1 MAPAA
6 PSSPGGASFKDT
18 RKSFLIALGIS
29 FALLQLLFLGNM
41 CYLYGTQYRDGTRFH
56 RLKVLYVDYDGDV
69 VGQSVADAYGIL
81 RNGEF
86 PSLVQLPTSEY
97 PTPKDVKDA
106 VCKGDY
112 WGAVYAHPGASSN
125 LSAALATGNGN
136 RTSLTYI
143 WNGARYP
150 AFSQSAIYAKLMTL
164 IQVTKSAYYA
174 RNASSVLAT
183 APLSKNPA
191 SLQAFLDP
199 IQATEINIQVTEQGG
214 RVLYNTV
221 SMVMPII
228 QQFFFMMALNG
239 ISAQFHLYTKLG
251 PMRNGLLRMC
261 VSLAYTFIGSLCMAG
276 YIWAYRESWD
286 VNSNQF
292 VLSWMSVWLYMHI
305 HFLIVDIL
313 TAFIAMQFLPF
324 CILTWAIINVAS
336 TISPFELNPGFYRWG
351 YALPAH
357 ELYQVLVE
365 IWSNGCES
373 QLHRA
378 LPIMFSWWI
387 ACLAIVPFAMRR
399 RCKMAVAAEE
409 TARKSA
415 AARKTT
421 VPLPESTG
429 RDGSLDS
436 RQSSTRRIISQGRG
450 ETAESIRLEHIAY
463 GPSYPTPG
471 VRGDEP

>member
-1 MAPAA
+1 MAA
-6 PSSPGGASFKDT
+6 PSPSPAGGSFKDM
-18 RKSFLIALGIS
+18 RKNFLIALGIS
-29 FALLQLLFLGNM
+29 FALLQLLFLCNM
-41 CYLYGTQYRDGTRFH
+41 CYLYGTQYRDSTRFH
-56 RLKVLYVDYDGDV
+56 SMKMLYVDYDGDV
-69 VGQSVADAYGIL
+69 VGQSVVDAYGIL
-81 RNGEF
+81 RSDEF
-86 PSLVQLPTSEY
+86 PSLVQSPASEY
-97 PTPKDVKDA
+97 PTPKDVKTA

-112 WGAVYAHPGASSN
+112 WGAVYAHPGASAN

-150 AFSQSAIYAKLMTL
+150 AFSQSAIYASIMSLV
-164 IQVTKSAYYA
+164 QVTKSAYYA

-183 APLSKNPA
+183 APLSKNPG
-191 SLQAFLDP
+191 SLQAFLNP
-199 IQATEINIQVTEQGG
+199 IQATEINIKVTNQGG

-251 PMRNGLLRMC
+251 PKRNGLLRMC

-292 VLSWMSVWLYMHI
+292 VLSWMSIWLYMHI
-305 HFLIVDIL
+305 NFLIYDQSLRTESRV
-313 TAFIAMQFLPF
+313 
-324 CILTWAIINVAS
+324 
-336 TISPFELNPGFYRWG
+336 YRWG

-357 ELYQVLVE
+357 ELYQVLVQ
-365 IWSNGCES
+365 IWSDGCEH

-387 ACLAIVPFAMRR
+387 ACVAIVPFAMWH
-399 RCKMAVAAEE
+399 RCKAALAAEQAA
-409 TARKSA
+409 TNVATDNKS
-415 AARKTT
+415 T
-421 VPLPESTG
+421 VSLPESID
-429 RDGSLDS
+429 RLHSH
-436 RQSSTRRIISQGRG
+436 QSSTREIIRHSRR

>member
-1 MAPAA
+1 MTATS
-6 PSSPGGASFKDT
+6 SSPVGGSSKDM
-18 RKSFLIALGIS
+18 RKNFLIGLGIS
-29 FALLQLLFLGNM
+29 FTLLQLLFLGNM

-56 RLKVLYVDYDGDV
+56 KLKMLYVDYDGDV
-69 VGQSVADAYGIL
+69 VGQSVVDAYGML
-81 RNGEF
+81 SSDEF
-86 PSLVQLPTSEY
+86 PSLIQSPASEY
-97 PTPKDVKDA
+97 PTPKHVKTA

-150 AFSQSAIYAKLMTL
+150 AFSQSAIYSSIMSLV
-164 IQVTKSAYYA
+164 QVTKSAYYA

-199 IQATEINIQVTEQGG
+199 IQANEINIKVTEQGS

-251 PMRNGLLRMC
+251 PTRNGLLRLC

-305 HFLIVDIL
+305 NFLIVDIL
-313 TAFIAMQFLPF
+313 TAYIPMQFLPF

-336 TISPFELNPGFYRWG
+336 SISPFELSPGFYRWG

-357 ELYQVLVE
+357 ELYQVLVQ
-365 IWSNGCES
+365 IWSDGCED
-373 QLHRA
+373 QLYRA

-387 ACLAIVPFAMRR
+387 ACLAIVPFAMSH
-399 RCKMAVAAEE
+399 RCKAAVAAEH
-409 TARKSA
+409 A
-415 AARKTT
+415 ASNSSFDKTT
-421 VPLPESTG
+421 VSLPESTD
-429 RDGSLDS
+429 RDATLHS
-436 RQSSTRRIISQGRG
+436 RQSSTREIVPQSRR
-450 ETAESIRLEHIAY
+450 ETAESIRLEHVAY

>member
-1 MAPAA
+1 MTATSASPA
-6 PSSPGGASFKDT
+6 GGSFKDM

-41 CYLYGTQYRDGTRFH
+41 CYLYGTQYRDSTRFH
-56 RLKVLYVDYDGDV
+56 RLKMLYVDYDGDV
-69 VGQSVADAYGIL
+69 VGQSVVDAYGIL
-81 RNGEF
+81 RNDEF
-86 PSLVQLPTSEY
+86 PSLIQSPASEY
-97 PTPKDVKDA
+97 PTPKDVKAA

-150 AFSQSAIYAKLMTL
+150 AFSQSAIYSSIMSLV
-164 IQVTKSAYYA
+164 QVTKSAYYS
-174 RNASSVLAT
+174 RNASNVLAT

-199 IQATEINIQVTEQGG
+199 IQATEINIKVTEQGG

-251 PMRNGLLRMC
+251 PKRNGLLRMC

-305 HFLIVDIL
+305 NFLIVDIL
-313 TAFIAMQFLPF
+313 TAFIPMQFLPF

-336 TISPFELNPGFYRWG
+336 TISPFELSPGFYRWG

-357 ELYQVLVE
+357 ELYQVLVQ
-365 IWSNGCES
+365 IWSDGCED
-373 QLHRA
+373 QLYRA

-387 ACLAIVPFAMRR
+387 ACLAIVPFAMTH
-399 RCKMAVAAEE
+399 RCKAAVAAEQ
-409 TARKSA
+409 A
-415 AARKTT
+415 ASNLSFENKTT
-421 VPLPESTG
+421 VSLPENTD
-429 RDGSLDS
+429 RDATLHS
-436 RQSSTRRIISQGRG
+436 RQSSTREIVPQGRRQ
-450 ETAESIRLEHIAY
+450 TAESIRLEHVAY